1 MAGGLMTDA
10 FISYSRLDSHFAH
23 RLHEHL
29 QTQRNPMQPQKT
41 LDLWIDRH
49 DIEFSTD
56 WWQRICKG
64 IDEAANVIVILSNNY
79 LASEVCNE
87 EFAYAQQMGKP
98 VIPVLVGDLSVDAFQ
113 ALRQQ
118 RIIERKDW
126 KRNPVHLAEE
136 TFEKISKINFISII
150 DLVFDETV
158 KQIVNSIFQDISY
171 KDGLREISN
180 SASKW
185 MSKKQRNSYLLTG
198 GELEDAE
205 RWQSAANA
213 KQLPVET
220 TLSDY
225 IQRSRQA
232 QIQRKRRN
240 LALAMIVPIGIAILG
255 FFLYRAISNLGTE
268 QAIRES
274 QEMAE
279 QSRSILE
286 EQSDLGMLLAL
297 QAYEIYPSYEAR
309 SNLYTAAYFNPYL
322 RTYAKPMSARAENI
336 AISPDNRLIA
346 VAYPQEMKIGF
357 VDAQTGEVAGQLLD
371 TSSEFIGSYTLAF
384 DEDGESLL
392 VAGIYGE
399 IARYDVATGQLIEIL
414 VEADY
419 GSGGM
424 IDGQFSSDGDYL
436 VSSRLDVPSNQQL
449 ILLTNVRTGR
459 HEEVNDLD
467 SDLTSSADVAISPDQ
482 RYMSVALGGAMVLYD
497 IEREDADFIA
507 EDEGYYREGS
517 FSADSRYLAFVYIE
531 DDATRSNYLIWDI
544 EEGELLNRWADD
556 RSAQK
561 LLIDAD
567 GETLYV
573 IYGIGDFAAYNIETG
588 TRQYLQLGAHSSF
601 PTSIAMSPDGRFLVT
616 GAETGEIIIWNSQSV
631 PAMSQAYPFRRGTYA
646 AFLNENEILLSDN
659 SDLAIWNPQQNSLV
673 PLESEVEV
681 SWLSQRGEAI
691 WTYDNE
697 IGEIMLWD
705 RQTSPPS
712 ITARISAPNLHIQSI
727 DISSDGRSLVGIDVE
742 AKMFLWDIAS
752 QRELSRIDVLVDVD
766 YPQLRELFRSGT
778 VHFQAR
784 FLDNASLVVSL
795 PDRLLSYSI
804 RENGFVVQSSFRMPS
819 DFANA
824 LISPLAISFDR
835 QSVAAGSMTGDELLI
850 WHPDG
855 NYQILES
862 QALGIS
868 ANSLAFH
875 PSLPLLATGSWG
887 GALEFWD
894 TELSLPL
901 GDAIQSSDERLRAL
915 HFSADGQYLLSS
927 ADRGVRLF
935 PADVPALQESICKR
949 INRNFSIEE
958 WRQYFGTETHAIL
971 CPQALFAEADSLA
984 FLGER
989 SAAEERFRLL
999 LDASEGNAALS
1010 DTTCFYGSLH
1020 GFAEL
1025 VKPACEAV
1033 EVSYSSPATIEDRIA
1048 AHENYESPYP
1058 ALSNFRL
1065 SSFLPRENSFE
1076 ESIEASG
1083 ESLSED
1089 EWSNWARELEIPINN
1104 FILSSDTFRDT
1115 PYQMRRASLIETTTG
1130 AGLEVEIHSPN
1141 GLVWYQLQLAPFTS
1155 LDDWLV
1161 PARITKVE
1169 GIDVAVHQDEYLA
1182 LLHIMEQ
1189 DLLIRLRAE
1198 ETVPASDMEAIM
1210 GRIML
1215 YTPDPATGN
1224 MRRFEFE
1231 SRLETFD
1238 LDFDPHISTDLFE
1251 GTGFVLDA
1259 IAYLPSELFGVSRD
1273 QFAPNAEQFLFL
1285 RYSRGKAEPFVGIY
1299 LSEGGFEDTAELYE
1313 EDDFR
1318 RNVLSVGLGEIIEI
1332 AGLEIGKEEDPDGD
1346 FVYYYFVR
1354 EGISYVLGTDIVPDE
1369 GFTTEAFEELIR
1381 RLIEAP

>member
-150 DLVFDETV
+150 DLGFDETV
-158 KQIVNSIFQDISY
+158 KQIVNSIFQDIGY

-220 TLSDY
+220 SLSDY

-240 LALAMIVPIGIAILG
+240 LALTMIVPIGIAILG

-297 QAYEIYPSYEAR
+297 QAYQIYPSYEAR

-357 VDAQTGEVAGQLLD
+357 VDAQTGEIAGQLLD
-371 TSSEFIGSYTLAF
+371 TSSEFIGPYALAF
-384 DEDGESLL
+384 EEDGESIL

-399 IARYDVATGQLIEIL
+399 IARYDAATGQLIEIL
-414 VEADY
+414 AEADY

-424 IDGQFSSDGDYL
+424 LDAQFSSDREYL
-436 VSSRLDVPSNQQL
+436 VSSRLDIASSQEF
-449 ILLTNVRTGR
+449 ILLTNLRTGR
-459 HEEVNDLD
+459 HEEINSLTR
-467 SDLTSSADVAISPDQ
+467 DLTSTADVAMSPDQ

-497 IEREDADFIA
+497 IEREEVEFIG
-507 EDEGYYREGS
+507 EDESFYRDGS
-517 FSADSRYLAFVYIE
+517 FSADSRYLAYTYVE
-531 DDATRSNYLIWDI
+531 DDATRSHYIVWDI
-544 EEGELLNRWADD
+544 EEAEIRNEWADE
-556 RSAQK
+556 RSVQK
-561 LLIDAD
+561 LVMDAD
-567 GETLYV
+567 GETLYA
-573 IYGIGDFAAYNIETG
+573 IYGIGDFAAYDIDTG
-588 TRQYLQLGAHSSF
+588 TRKFLQLGAHSSL
-601 PTSIAMSPDGRFLVT
+601 PTSIAMSPDGSFLVT
-616 GAETGEIIIWNSQSV
+616 GAETGEIIIWNSESLPAVTQS
-631 PAMSQAYPFRRGTYA
+631 YPFRRGTFA
-646 AFLNENEILLSDN
+646 AFLNESEILLSDD
-659 SDLAIWNPQQNSLV
+659 SDLAIWNPAQNSLL
-673 PLESEVEV
+673 PLESDVEAF
-681 SWLSQRGEAI
+681 WLSQAGEAI
-691 WTYDNE
+691 WTYDKEN
-697 IGEIMLWD
+697 GEIALWD
-705 RQTSPPS
+705 RQSPPS
-712 ITARISAPNLHIQSI
+712 ITARIAAPNIHFLSI
-727 DISSDGRSLVGIDVE
+727 DISPDGRYLAGINED
-742 AKMFLWDIAS
+742 ANLILWDIAS
-752 QRELSRIDVLVDVD
+752 QSELSTSDVLVDVD
-766 YPQLRELFRSGT
+766 YPQLRELMRSGT
-778 VHFQAR
+778 IHLQAR
-784 FLDNASLVVSL
+784 FLSHSSLVVSL

-804 RENGFVVQSSFRMPS
+804 SENNVLAQGSFRMPS

-824 LISPLAISFDR
+824 LISPLAVSFDR
-835 QSVAAGSMTGDELLI
+835 AIVAAGSMTGDELLI

-855 NYQILES
+855 NYQILEA
-862 QALGIS
+862 QTLGIS

-875 PSLPLLATGSWG
+875 PSLPLLATGSAG
-887 GALEFWD
+887 GDLEFWD
-894 TELSLPL
+894 TELNLSL
-901 GDAIQSSDERLRAL
+901 GEVIHSSDEALRSL
-915 HFSADGQYLLSS
+915 HFSPDGQYLLSS
-927 ADRGVRLF
+927 GDRGVRLF

-949 INRNFSIEE
+949 IKRNFSIEE
-958 WRQYFGTETHAIL
+958 WRQYFETETPGIL
-971 CPQALFAEADSLA
+971 CPQVLLAEAD
-984 FLGER
+984 FLGFSGER
-989 SAAEERFRLL
+989 TAAEAAFGLL
-999 LDASEGNAALS
+999 VDASEGNAALS
-1010 DTTCFYGSLH
+1010 DATCFYGSLH

-1025 VKPACEAV
+1025 VKPACEASST
-1033 EVSYSSPATIEDRIA
+1033 SYSSPATIEDRIA

-1058 ALSNFRL
+1058 SLSDLRL
-1065 SSFLPRENSFE
+1065 NSFLPRENSFE

-1089 EWSNWARELEIPINN
+1089 EWTNWARELEIPINN

-1141 GLVWYQLQLAPFTS
+1141 GLVWYQLQLAPFAS
-1155 LDDWLV
+1155 LDDWFV

-1169 GIDVAVHQDEYLA
+1169 GIDIAVHQDEYLA
-1182 LLHIMEQ
+1182 LLHIIGQ
-1189 DLLIRLRAE
+1189 DLLIRLSAE
-1198 ETVPASDMEAIM
+1198 ATVPASDMEAILQ
-1210 GRIML
+1210 RIML

-1224 MRRFEFE
+1224 MRSIEFE

-1238 LDFDPHISTDLFE
+1238 LDFDPQISADLFE

-1259 IAYLPSELFGVSRD
+1259 MAYTPSEVFGAAAE
-1273 QFAPNAEQFLFL
+1273 QLAPNAEQLLFL
-1285 RYSRGKAEPFVGIY
+1285 RYSRGKDDPLLILY
-1299 LSEGGFEDTAELYE
+1299 LSDGDFEDTAELYE

-1332 AGLEIGKEEDPDGD
+1332 AGLEIGKEEDPDGA

-1354 EGISYVLGTDIVPDE
+1354 EGITYVLGTDIVPDE